1 MIERGKKHRNFIRG
15 ALPKEWGYVLRE
27 VGTELLSMNFWTL
40 KMRQCRI
47 CQGAVRLSKEILVCD
62 GRLTGG
68 SHEVTPAF

>member
-1 MIERGKKHRNFIRG
+1 M
-15 ALPKEWGYVLRE
+15 LRE

-40 KMRQCRI
+40 KIRQCRI

-62 GRLTGG
+62 GRLRGG